1 MASELITDKAKLQNR
16 IQNKKAEIIALK
28 HLINIQETAI
38 LLNTDFKAE
47 GCTNEKQRTAYINDK
62 LREKKEE
69 LDWLK
74 YDLTVYEND
83 IEILNDLLN
92 QKGD

>member
-1 MASELITDKAKLQNR
+1 MSDLIETKRSILKQTE
-16 IQNKKAEIIALK
+16 NKKAQILTLK
-28 HLINIQETAI
+28 HLISIQETAL

-47 GCTNEKQRTAYINDK
+47 GCTNEKQRSAYVNDK

-74 YDLTVYEND
+74 YDLTILEND
-83 IEILNDLLN
+83 IIILNDLIN
-92 QKGD
+92 KGD

>member
-1 MASELITDKAKLQNR
+1 MSDLIETKRSILKQTEK
-16 IQNKKAEIIALK
+16 KKAEILTLK
-28 HLINIQETAI
+28 HLISIQETSL

-47 GCTNEKQRTAYINDK
+47 GCTNEKQRSAHVNDK

-74 YDLTVYEND
+74 YDLTILEND
-83 IEILNDLLN
+83 IIILNDLIN
-92 QKGD
+92 KGD

>member
-1 MASELITDKAKLQNR
+1 MSDLIETKRSILKQTE
-16 IQNKKAEIIALK
+16 NKKAQILTLK
-28 HLINIQETAI
+28 HLISIQETAL

-47 GCTNEKQRTAYINDK
+47 GCTNEKQRSAYVNDK

-74 YDLTVYEND
+74 YDLSVLEND
-83 IEILNDLLN
+83 IIILNDLIN
-92 QKGD
+92 KGD

>member
-1 MASELITDKAKLQNR
+1 MSDLIETKRSILKQSE
-16 IQNKKAEIIALK
+16 NKKAEIIALK

-74 YDLTVYEND
+74 YDLTILEND
-83 IEILNDLLN
+83 IEILNDLIN
-92 QKGD
+92 KGD